1 MQKYIVTKISEQD
14 YGCEELPEGEKYCV
28 DVILQYNETNEKITV
43 SVPDAELYKKCIDV
57 GTLVHYDRK
66 NIGKAIV

>member
-28 DVILQYNETNEKITV
+28 DVILKSIYDNKEIKLSI
-43 SVPDAELYKKCIDV
+43 PDEFLYKNNIDV
-57 GTLVHYDRK
+57 GTTVNY
-66 NIGKAIV
+66 NGKEIFK